1 VATGPGSMH
10 AVWLAGAP
18 GIRSHHPLL
27 EGRVEHRAKHPTP
40 VRAVQSFEERF
51 DLNTSLPMRV

>member
-1 VATGPGSMH
+1 VATGPGSMR

-40 VRAVQSFEERF
+40 VRAV
-51 DLNTSLPMRV
+51 